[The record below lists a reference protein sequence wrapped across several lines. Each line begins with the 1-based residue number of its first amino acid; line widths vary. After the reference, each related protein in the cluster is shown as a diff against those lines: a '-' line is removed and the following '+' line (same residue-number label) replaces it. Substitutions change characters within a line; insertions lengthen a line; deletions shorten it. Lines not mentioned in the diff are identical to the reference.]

1 MGMWP
6 LWGRTPPPQGPHTR
20 RSMGRLWGRSMG
32 RLWGRGVRLLWG
44 RGMRPL
50 WGRGVGPLLE
60 REYKTT
66 VGEGVWNPCCGRV
79 CDACGE
85 GY

>member
-1 MGMWP
+1 MERGNGFVAP
-6 LWGRTPPPQGPHTR
+6 VGDEYGTPMR
-20 RSMGRLWGRSMG
+20 RSMGRR
-32 RLWGRGVRLLWG
+32 WGRGVRLLWG

-85 GY
+85 GYKNI